1 MTIVVAPCSVCGSPY
16 CSLES
21 ALSRSCTYRFKASL
35 WLANEPLV
43 SRFMDLPENPPVDS
57 AFSSESL
64 RVFQLF
70 RGTFC
75 ERLGEFDGRKSA
87 TCPVE
92 AAVVAE
98 GLVVAVP
105 VNGSVEHPAVA
116 HISEPAIA
124 NETNARMM

>member
-1 MTIVVAPCSVCGSPY
+1 M
-16 CSLES
+16 
-21 ALSRSCTYRFKASL
+21 
-35 WLANEPLV
+35 
-43 SRFMDLPENPPVDS
+43 DS

-98 GLVVAVP
+98 GLVVVTGQWIGGAS
-105 VNGSVEHPAVA
+105 GRCTHQ
-116 HISEPAIA
+116 
-124 NETNARMM
+124 